1 MLRVLDFSMLAPNPD
16 RHVLVASRGACDEEA
31 IEQAL
36 GANSVY
42 VALLANRKR
51 GEEILRGLRMKGIA
65 AEKLAS
71 VRVPAGLEIGADTPE
86 EIALSI
92 MAEIGSERRKRTGG
106 KSPAVAKDSKKE
118 QPKD

>member
-1 MLRVLDFSMLAPNPD
+1 MLAPNPD
-16 RHVLVASRGACDEEA
+16 RHVVVASRGSCDEEA

-36 GANSVY
+36 GANCAH

-51 GEEILRGLRMKGIA
+51 GEEVLRALRMKGIT
-65 AEKLAS
+65 AEKLTG

-92 MAEIGSERRKRTGG
+92 MAQIVSERRKGT
-106 KSPAVAKDSKKE
+106 K
-118 QPKD
+118 